1 MHRGGG
7 LGEGTDDLGP
17 RRARRG
23 RHRRE
28 AEDTT
33 EARRTP
39 AAPAEPERYDRGT
52 DRYDRQPERTREQQ
66 PERPLDRT
74 RETPP
79 DRPRD
84 FPRDLP
90 HDRTA
95 RDLPLGRPQDLPLD
109 RPRDL
114 PLGQA
119 RDLPLGRP
127 QDLPLERPSDPARDR
142 SSSDPARDRTFDV
155 PRDRTFDL
163 PRDRTLDLDPTFGVD
178 RAGGPDRPAD
188 PAPGRAG
195 RRRKDRRA
203 NRADRAERADR
214 TDQADRL
221 RAGSGNG
228 GRVGVTYKYFGAP
241 DGATAA
247 RVPISMRPEEL
258 GGDELGMNG
267 MFTKIKPET
276 MAAMVLTGIEG
287 VPLHKV
293 PPLELV
299 VLHPDYAVV
308 KLPMTVVDPLRG
320 IGEEAVGAAAFIWS
334 TVPDRGGPRD
344 AFNVYQLLHEWQD
357 FSHRLH
363 EAGHQAYC
371 LVWP

>member
-23 RHRRE
+23 RHRRDAEE
-28 AEDTT
+28 AD
-33 EARRTP
+33 EAQQTFQAQGESEEIGRLIRP
-39 AAPAEPERYDRGT
+39 RT
-52 DRYDRQPERTREQQ
+52 DRLT
-66 PERPLDRT
+66 
-74 RETPP
+74 
-79 DRPRD
+79 
-84 FPRDLP
+84 
-90 HDRTA
+90 
-95 RDLPLGRPQDLPLD
+95 
-109 RPRDL
+109 
-114 PLGQA
+114 
-119 RDLPLGRP
+119 
-127 QDLPLERPSDPARDR
+127 
-142 SSSDPARDRTFDV
+142 
-155 PRDRTFDL
+155 
-163 PRDRTLDLDPTFGVD
+163 
-178 RAGGPDRPAD
+178 
-188 PAPGRAG
+188 
-195 RRRKDRRA
+195 
-203 NRADRAERADR
+203 
-214 TDQADRL
+214 
-221 RAGSGNG
+221 AGSGNG

-308 KLPMTVVDPLRG
+308 KLPMTVVDPLRD

-363 EAGHQAYC
+363 EAGHQPYC

>member
-7 LGEGTDDLGP
+7 LGEGTDDLNP

-23 RHRRE
+23 KHRRE
-28 AEDTT
+28 AE
-33 EARRTP
+33 EA
-39 AAPAEPERYDRGT
+39 AA
-52 DRYDRQPERTREQQ
+52 
-66 PERPLDRT
+66 
-74 RETPP
+74 
-79 DRPRD
+79 
-84 FPRDLP
+84 
-90 HDRTA
+90 
-95 RDLPLGRPQDLPLD
+95 
-109 RPRDL
+109 
-114 PLGQA
+114 
-119 RDLPLGRP
+119 
-127 QDLPLERPSDPARDR
+127 
-142 SSSDPARDRTFDV
+142 
-155 PRDRTFDL
+155 
-163 PRDRTLDLDPTFGVD
+163 
-178 RAGGPDRPAD
+178 
-188 PAPGRAG
+188 GRAG
-195 RRRKDRRA
+195 HVQGSQGDPDERI
-203 NRADRAERADR
+203 DRAVE
-214 TDQADRL
+214 RL
-221 RAGSGNG
+221 RAESGNG

-363 EAGHQAYC
+363 EAGHQPYC

>member
-7 LGEGTDDLGP
+7 LGEGTDDLNP

-28 AEDTT
+28 AE
-33 EARRTP
+33 EA
-39 AAPAEPERYDRGT
+39 AA
-52 DRYDRQPERTREQQ
+52 
-66 PERPLDRT
+66 
-74 RETPP
+74 
-79 DRPRD
+79 
-84 FPRDLP
+84 
-90 HDRTA
+90 
-95 RDLPLGRPQDLPLD
+95 
-109 RPRDL
+109 
-114 PLGQA
+114 
-119 RDLPLGRP
+119 
-127 QDLPLERPSDPARDR
+127 
-142 SSSDPARDRTFDV
+142 
-155 PRDRTFDL
+155 
-163 PRDRTLDLDPTFGVD
+163 
-178 RAGGPDRPAD
+178 
-188 PAPGRAG
+188 GRAG
-195 RRRKDRRA
+195 HVQGSQGDPDERI
-203 NRADRAERADR
+203 DRAVE
-214 TDQADRL
+214 RL
-221 RAGSGNG
+221 RAESGNG

-287 VPLHKV
+287 VPLNKV

-357 FSHRLH
+357 FSNRLH
-363 EAGHQAYC
+363 EAGHQPYC

>member
-1 MHRGGG
+1 M
-7 LGEGTDDLGP
+7 E
-17 RRARRG
+17 RRI
-23 RHRRE
+23 
-28 AEDTT
+28 
-33 EARRTP
+33 
-39 AAPAEPERYDRGT
+39 
-52 DRYDRQPERTREQQ
+52 
-66 PERPLDRT
+66 
-74 RETPP
+74 
-79 DRPRD
+79 
-84 FPRDLP
+84 
-90 HDRTA
+90 
-95 RDLPLGRPQDLPLD
+95 
-109 RPRDL
+109 
-114 PLGQA
+114 
-119 RDLPLGRP
+119 
-127 QDLPLERPSDPARDR
+127 
-142 SSSDPARDRTFDV
+142 
-155 PRDRTFDL
+155 
-163 PRDRTLDLDPTFGVD
+163 
-178 RAGGPDRPAD
+178 
-188 PAPGRAG
+188 
-195 RRRKDRRA
+195 
-203 NRADRAERADR
+203 
-214 TDQADRL
+214 DRL
-221 RAGSGNG
+221 RAESRNG

-363 EAGHQAYC
+363 EAGHQPYC

>member
-23 RHRRE
+23 RHRRDAEETDE
-28 AEDTT
+28 AQQTFQAQSES
-33 EARRTP
+33 EEIGRLIRP
-39 AAPAEPERYDRGT
+39 RT
-52 DRYDRQPERTREQQ
+52 DRLT
-66 PERPLDRT
+66 
-74 RETPP
+74 
-79 DRPRD
+79 
-84 FPRDLP
+84 
-90 HDRTA
+90 
-95 RDLPLGRPQDLPLD
+95 
-109 RPRDL
+109 
-114 PLGQA
+114 
-119 RDLPLGRP
+119 
-127 QDLPLERPSDPARDR
+127 
-142 SSSDPARDRTFDV
+142 
-155 PRDRTFDL
+155 
-163 PRDRTLDLDPTFGVD
+163 
-178 RAGGPDRPAD
+178 
-188 PAPGRAG
+188 
-195 RRRKDRRA
+195 
-203 NRADRAERADR
+203 
-214 TDQADRL
+214 
-221 RAGSGNG
+221 AGSGNG

-308 KLPMTVVDPLRG
+308 KLPMTVVDPLRD

-363 EAGHQAYC
+363 EAGHQPYC

>member
-23 RHRRE
+23 RHRRD
-28 AEDTT
+28 AEETT
-33 EARRTP
+33 EARQGHG
-39 AAPAEPERYDRGT
+39 APSEPER
-52 DRYDRQPERTREQQ
+52 P
-66 PERPLDRT
+66 
-74 RETPP
+74 
-79 DRPRD
+79 
-84 FPRDLP
+84 
-90 HDRTA
+90 
-95 RDLPLGRPQDLPLD
+95 
-109 RPRDL
+109 
-114 PLGQA
+114 
-119 RDLPLGRP
+119 
-127 QDLPLERPSDPARDR
+127 
-142 SSSDPARDRTFDV
+142 
-155 PRDRTFDL
+155 
-163 PRDRTLDLDPTFGVD
+163 
-178 RAGGPDRPAD
+178 
-188 PAPGRAG
+188 
-195 RRRKDRRA
+195 DRRA
-203 NRADRAERADR
+203 EHRVDRRA
-214 TDQADRL
+214 
-221 RAGSGNG
+221 AGSRNG

-308 KLPMTVVDPLRG
+308 KLPMTVVDPLRD

-363 EAGHQAYC
+363 EAGHQPYC

>member
-28 AEDTT
+28 AQHADDAANAAGTDAAGMD
-33 EARRTP
+33 EARQAYGQP
-39 AAPAEPERYDRGT
+39 GEPERLDGRIHG
-52 DRYDRQPERTREQQ
+52 RIER
-66 PERPLDRT
+66 
-74 RETPP
+74 
-79 DRPRD
+79 
-84 FPRDLP
+84 
-90 HDRTA
+90 
-95 RDLPLGRPQDLPLD
+95 LGP
-109 RPRDL
+109 
-114 PLGQA
+114 
-119 RDLPLGRP
+119 
-127 QDLPLERPSDPARDR
+127 
-142 SSSDPARDRTFDV
+142 
-155 PRDRTFDL
+155 
-163 PRDRTLDLDPTFGVD
+163 
-178 RAGGPDRPAD
+178 GP
-188 PAPGRAG
+188 
-195 RRRKDRRA
+195 
-203 NRADRAERADR
+203 
-214 TDQADRL
+214 
-221 RAGSGNG
+221 GSRNG

-258 GGDELGMNG
+258 GGDELGMGG

-363 EAGHQAYC
+363 EAGHQPYC

>member
-28 AEDTT
+28 AEEAT
-33 EARRTP
+33 ETRQADARQAQGLP
-39 AAPAEPERYDRGT
+39 SEPEPGG
-52 DRYDRQPERTREQQ
+52 
-66 PERPLDRT
+66 
-74 RETPP
+74 
-79 DRPRD
+79 
-84 FPRDLP
+84 
-90 HDRTA
+90 RTA
-95 RDLPLGRPQDLPLD
+95 RLG
-109 RPRDL
+109 
-114 PLGQA
+114 
-119 RDLPLGRP
+119 
-127 QDLPLERPSDPARDR
+127 
-142 SSSDPARDRTFDV
+142 
-155 PRDRTFDL
+155 
-163 PRDRTLDLDPTFGVD
+163 
-178 RAGGPDRPAD
+178 
-188 PAPGRAG
+188 
-195 RRRKDRRA
+195 
-203 NRADRAERADR
+203 
-214 TDQADRL
+214 
-221 RAGSGNG
+221 AGSRNG

-308 KLPMTVVDPLRG
+308 KLPMTVVDPLRD

-363 EAGHQAYC
+363 EAGHQPYC

>member
-28 AEDTT
+28 AEEAS
-33 EARRTP
+33 EARQAHGTP
-39 AAPAEPERYDRGT
+39 GE
-52 DRYDRQPERTREQQ
+52 
-66 PERPLDRT
+66 
-74 RETPP
+74 P
-79 DRPRD
+79 DR
-84 FPRDLP
+84 L
-90 HDRTA
+90 A
-95 RDLPLGRPQDLPLD
+95 R
-109 RPRDL
+109 
-114 PLGQA
+114 
-119 RDLPLGRP
+119 
-127 QDLPLERPSDPARDR
+127 
-142 SSSDPARDRTFDV
+142 
-155 PRDRTFDL
+155 
-163 PRDRTLDLDPTFGVD
+163 
-178 RAGGPDRPAD
+178 
-188 PAPGRAG
+188 
-195 RRRKDRRA
+195 
-203 NRADRAERADR
+203 RADR
-214 TDQADRL
+214 L
-221 RAGSGNG
+221 GAGSRNG

-287 VPLHKV
+287 VPLHRV

-344 AFNVYQLLHEWQD
+344 AFNVYELLHEWQD

-363 EAGHQAYC
+363 EAGHQPYC

>member
-28 AEDTT
+28 AEEAS
-33 EARRTP
+33 EARQAHGTP
-39 AAPAEPERYDRGT
+39 SEP
-52 DRYDRQPERTREQQ
+52 
-66 PERPLDRT
+66 
-74 RETPP
+74 
-79 DRPRD
+79 
-84 FPRDLP
+84 
-90 HDRTA
+90 
-95 RDLPLGRPQDLPLD
+95 
-109 RPRDL
+109 
-114 PLGQA
+114 
-119 RDLPLGRP
+119 
-127 QDLPLERPSDPARDR
+127 
-142 SSSDPARDRTFDV
+142 
-155 PRDRTFDL
+155 
-163 PRDRTLDLDPTFGVD
+163 
-178 RAGGPDRPAD
+178 
-188 PAPGRAG
+188 
-195 RRRKDRRA
+195 
-203 NRADRAERADR
+203 DRAERR
-214 TDQADRL
+214 TDRL
-221 RAGSGNG
+221 GAGSRNG

-308 KLPMTVVDPLRG
+308 KLPMTAVDPLRG

-363 EAGHQAYC
+363 EAGHQPYC

>member
-1 MHRGGG
+1 M
-7 LGEGTDDLGP
+7 GP
-17 RRARRG
+17 VG
-23 RHRRE
+23 STGHQNP
-28 AEDTT
+28 T
-33 EARRTP
+33 
-39 AAPAEPERYDRGT
+39 APPESV
-52 DRYDRQPERTREQQ
+52 
-66 PERPLDRT
+66 
-74 RETPP
+74 PP
-79 DRPRD
+79 GSPN
-84 FPRDLP
+84 P
-90 HDRTA
+90 T
-95 RDLPLGRPQDLPLD
+95 LPLGPKGSHQDDSVPQ
-109 RPRDL
+109 RS
-114 PLGQA
+114 GA
-119 RDLPLGRP
+119 
-127 QDLPLERPSDPARDR
+127 ER
-142 SSSDPARDRTFDV
+142 FD
-155 PRDRTFDL
+155 
-163 PRDRTLDLDPTFGVD
+163 
-178 RAGGPDRPAD
+178 GPDRMD
-188 PAPGRAG
+188 G
-195 RRRKDRRA
+195 KDRMDRMDHMDRMDQTGRT
-203 NRADRAERADR
+203 NRTPGTPRTPRTPR
-214 TDQADRL
+214 TDRMDHVADRL
-221 RAGSGNG
+221 RAGSRNG

-287 VPLHKV
+287 VPLHRV

-363 EAGHQAYC
+363 EAGHQPYC

>member
-28 AEDTT
+28 AAEST
-33 EARRTP
+33 EARQAHGP
-39 AAPAEPERYDRGT
+39 P
-52 DRYDRQPERTREQQ
+52 RE
-66 PERPLDRT
+66 
-74 RETPP
+74 P
-79 DRPRD
+79 DR
-84 FPRDLP
+84 
-90 HDRTA
+90 
-95 RDLPLGRPQDLPLD
+95 LD
-109 RPRDL
+109 
-114 PLGQA
+114 A
-119 RDLPLGRP
+119 
-127 QDLPLERPSDPARDR
+127 
-142 SSSDPARDRTFDV
+142 
-155 PRDRTFDL
+155 
-163 PRDRTLDLDPTFGVD
+163 
-178 RAGGPDRPAD
+178 
-188 PAPGRAG
+188 RAG
-195 RRRKDRRA
+195 RPV
-203 NRADRAERADR
+203 
-214 TDQADRL
+214 
-221 RAGSGNG
+221 AGSGNG

-267 MFTKIKPET
+267 MFTRIKPET

-287 VPLHKV
+287 VPLHRV

-334 TVPDRGGPRD
+334 TVPDRGGPQD
-344 AFNVYQLLHEWQD
+344 AFNVYRLLHEWQD

>member
-28 AEDTT
+28 AAEST
-33 EARRTP
+33 EARQAHGTP
-39 AAPAEPERYDRGT
+39 GEPDRLAGQT
-52 DRYDRQPERTREQQ
+52 DR
-66 PERPLDRT
+66 
-74 RETPP
+74 
-79 DRPRD
+79 
-84 FPRDLP
+84 
-90 HDRTA
+90 
-95 RDLPLGRPQDLPLD
+95 LG
-109 RPRDL
+109 
-114 PLGQA
+114 
-119 RDLPLGRP
+119 
-127 QDLPLERPSDPARDR
+127 
-142 SSSDPARDRTFDV
+142 
-155 PRDRTFDL
+155 
-163 PRDRTLDLDPTFGVD
+163 
-178 RAGGPDRPAD
+178 
-188 PAPGRAG
+188 
-195 RRRKDRRA
+195 
-203 NRADRAERADR
+203 
-214 TDQADRL
+214 
-221 RAGSGNG
+221 AGSRNG

-363 EAGHQAYC
+363 EAGHQPYC

>member
-7 LGEGTDDLGP
+7 LGEGTDDLNP

-23 RHRRE
+23 KHRRE
-28 AEDTT
+28 AE
-33 EARRTP
+33 EA
-39 AAPAEPERYDRGT
+39 AA
-52 DRYDRQPERTREQQ
+52 
-66 PERPLDRT
+66 
-74 RETPP
+74 
-79 DRPRD
+79 
-84 FPRDLP
+84 
-90 HDRTA
+90 
-95 RDLPLGRPQDLPLD
+95 
-109 RPRDL
+109 
-114 PLGQA
+114 
-119 RDLPLGRP
+119 
-127 QDLPLERPSDPARDR
+127 
-142 SSSDPARDRTFDV
+142 
-155 PRDRTFDL
+155 
-163 PRDRTLDLDPTFGVD
+163 
-178 RAGGPDRPAD
+178 
-188 PAPGRAG
+188 GRAG
-195 RRRKDRRA
+195 QIQGSQGDPDERI
-203 NRADRAERADR
+203 DRAVE
-214 TDQADRL
+214 RL
-221 RAGSGNG
+221 RAESGNG

-287 VPLHKV
+287 VPLNKV

-363 EAGHQAYC
+363 EAGHQPYC

>member
-7 LGEGTDDLGP
+7 LGEGTDDLNP

-23 RHRRE
+23 KHRRE
-28 AEDTT
+28 AE
-33 EARRTP
+33 EAAGTR
-39 AAPAEPERYDRGT
+39 AGQAQGSQSEPERIDR
-52 DRYDRQPERTREQQ
+52 EVE
-66 PERPLDRT
+66 
-74 RETPP
+74 
-79 DRPRD
+79 
-84 FPRDLP
+84 
-90 HDRTA
+90 
-95 RDLPLGRPQDLPLD
+95 
-109 RPRDL
+109 
-114 PLGQA
+114 
-119 RDLPLGRP
+119 
-127 QDLPLERPSDPARDR
+127 
-142 SSSDPARDRTFDV
+142 
-155 PRDRTFDL
+155 
-163 PRDRTLDLDPTFGVD
+163 
-178 RAGGPDRPAD
+178 
-188 PAPGRAG
+188 
-195 RRRKDRRA
+195 
-203 NRADRAERADR
+203 
-214 TDQADRL
+214 RL
-221 RAGSGNG
+221 RSENGNG

-287 VPLHKV
+287 VPLSKV

-308 KLPMTVVDPLRG
+308 KLPMTVVDPIRG

-357 FSHRLH
+357 FSQRLH
-363 EAGHQAYC
+363 EAGHQPYC

>member
-28 AEDTT
+28 AAEST
-33 EARRTP
+33 EARQAHGTP
-39 AAPAEPERYDRGT
+39 GE
-52 DRYDRQPERTREQQ
+52 
-66 PERPLDRT
+66 
-74 RETPP
+74 P
-79 DRPRD
+79 DR
-84 FPRDLP
+84 L
-90 HDRTA
+90 
-95 RDLPLGRPQDLPLD
+95 
-109 RPRDL
+109 
-114 PLGQA
+114 
-119 RDLPLGRP
+119 
-127 QDLPLERPSDPARDR
+127 
-142 SSSDPARDRTFDV
+142 
-155 PRDRTFDL
+155 
-163 PRDRTLDLDPTFGVD
+163 
-178 RAGGPDRPAD
+178 AG
-188 PAPGRAG
+188 
-195 RRRKDRRA
+195 
-203 NRADRAERADR
+203 
-214 TDQADRL
+214 QADRL
-221 RAGSGNG
+221 GAGSRNG

-308 KLPMTVVDPLRG
+308 KLPMTVVAPLRG

-363 EAGHQAYC
+363 EAGHQPYC